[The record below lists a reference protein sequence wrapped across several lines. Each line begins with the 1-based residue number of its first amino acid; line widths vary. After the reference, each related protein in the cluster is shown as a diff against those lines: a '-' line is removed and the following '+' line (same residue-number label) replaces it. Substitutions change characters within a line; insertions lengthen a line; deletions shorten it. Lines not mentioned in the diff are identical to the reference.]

1 MRQSSRGFGPLQS
14 QQVERKG
21 IRAFEKGRSTR
32 GSLRKTSTGI
42 ATAFLAAALV
52 GYLGYPAGAKAA
64 PVAKKDLV
72 IVASVINTTNP
83 YMISNIEG
91 AQALSKKLGI
101 PLKIVDS
108 NGSSQTEISKIDAI
122 LASGKTVIMFV
133 NTVASSDAPTIVND
147 VQTAGGYVTIWW
159 NKPNDFEPWDI
170 GDNFV
175 AFQKIP
181 GVESG
186 RCGADAIGAA
196 LLGKGNV
203 VILGGVQDSTTS
215 QTRLA
220 GFQAEIKAKYP
231 NIKILEVR
239 PSNWDPQLANRNA
252 KDMIAKYG
260 SQINAVYSADD
271 AMQIGAMQAFEDAG
285 LLDKV
290 KFASDG
296 LYPKTLADIQS
307 GRGNHAIVGETFHRG
322 YMASSVGLYTAYL
335 AAEGEITPSTL
346 PHEKRDSLFQLS
358 CVTPSNYQQY
368 VKYDGTDAAAQ
379 FVSNLVKD
387 GPWNT
392 PPMTLIGGGPEKLP
406 SP

>member
-1 MRQSSRGFGPLQS
+1 MPNSHKGFRPDPSAPVKSEDLSAFTSQRSRS
-14 QQVERKG
+14 
-21 IRAFEKGRSTR
+21 
-32 GSLRKTSTGI
+32 GSLCNAVAGM
-42 ATAFLAAALV
+42 AVALAASAVV
-52 GYLGYPAGAKAA
+52 GCLGLPVRATAA

-159 NKPNDFEPWDI
+159 NKPDDFEPWDI

-196 LLGKGNV
+196 LGGKGNV

-215 QTRLA
+215 QTRLD

-260 SQINAVYSADD
+260 SQISAVYSADD

-296 LYPKTLADIQS
+296 LYPKTFADMQS

-335 AAEGEITPSTL
+335 AAEGQVALSTL

-358 CVTPSNYQQY
+358 CVTPDNYKQY
-368 VKYDGTDAAAQ
+368 AKYDGSDAAAQ
-379 FVSNLVKD
+379 FVDDLVKD

-392 PPMTLIGGGPEKLP
+392 PPMALTGGGPEKLP
-406 SP
+406 KP